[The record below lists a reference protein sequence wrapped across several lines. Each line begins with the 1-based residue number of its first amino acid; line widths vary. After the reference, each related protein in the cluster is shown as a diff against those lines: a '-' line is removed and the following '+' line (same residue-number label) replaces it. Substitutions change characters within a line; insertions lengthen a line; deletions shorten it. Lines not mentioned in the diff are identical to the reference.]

1 MIDVEQSETAELCM
15 DIEPARNDET
25 VQHDAAVLDV
35 AAAKSQI
42 ALLDAPPHLD
52 IRAHARVA
60 KAAGQRTR
68 PLMRELGQVMF
79 GPGRLTVH
87 EYFYYRLDDPNLPRD
102 EIRRF
107 VGKARQRRFHTRCND
122 ASWHAAAHDKAL
134 FYAAVRGAG
143 LPTPE
148 TLAVYAPGGRAFA
161 AETLRTS
168 QQLAAFLQRDEHYP
182 LFVKPIDGI
191 YSVGALSLAAQ
202 DGRWVQFSTGEVA
215 NLDDVVR
222 FITEFGGDGFLLQR
236 RLDPHPVF
244 REAFGGTLSTIRFLV
259 LLSPQGAAI
268 ESAVLKI
275 PLGCNSADNYWRYGN
290 MIGALDG
297 TGTVR
302 RAITGVGLAMR
313 EVADHPDTGAT
324 LVGLRVPDWQKASDL
339 CRFAAAMFPGIRT
352 QSWDIALT
360 GGGPVVMELNFGG
373 DLNCIS
379 LHTGAA
385 RSPQAISNTCD
396 GAGIG
401 G

>member
-1 MIDVEQSETAELCM
+1 M
-15 DIEPARNDET
+15 
-25 VQHDAAVLDV
+25 
-35 AAAKSQI
+35 
-42 ALLDAPPHLD
+42 
-52 IRAHARVA
+52 
-60 KAAGQRTR
+60 
-68 PLMRELGQVMF
+68 
-79 GPGRLTVH
+79 
-87 EYFYYRLDDPNLPRD
+87 
-102 EIRRF
+102 
-107 VGKARQRRFHTRCND
+107 
-122 ASWHAAAHDKAL
+122 
-134 FYAAVRGAG
+134 
-143 LPTPE
+143 
-148 TLAVYAPGGRAFA
+148 
-161 AETLRTS
+161 
-168 QQLAAFLQRDEHYP
+168 
-182 LFVKPIDGI
+182 
-191 YSVGALSLAAQ
+191 
-202 DGRWVQFSTGEVA
+202 A

-373 DLNCIS
+373 DLN
-379 LHTGAA
+379 LHQLAHRRGAFTA
-385 RSPQAISNTCD
+385 SYIEHLRRC
-396 GAGIG
+396 GYRRLKV
-401 G
+401 